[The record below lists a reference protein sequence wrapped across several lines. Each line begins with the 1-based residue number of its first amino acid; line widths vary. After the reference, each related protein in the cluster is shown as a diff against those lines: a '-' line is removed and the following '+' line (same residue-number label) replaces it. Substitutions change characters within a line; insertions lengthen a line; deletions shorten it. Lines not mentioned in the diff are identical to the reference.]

1 MKPGHGSQ
9 TRLKTDMINTAAKNE
24 TSDTGGFWWKRYGL
38 VFIGPRKIP
47 PAGRLREL
55 AAWVA
60 VVAAIALMVI
70 GLLMPQRLGL
80 ADTRII
86 YVAGPALVLAALIHL
101 FLVLSWVRGAWAVV
115 GPGGLKLD
123 GRRLPWSQVGRPRV
137 ESVHRQGLM
146 EATLVVDVTWKMG
159 PDQPVET
166 VPLVPAGVTDE
177 ADMQRLLIEI
187 RKLMRQESADCC
199 S

>member
-1 MKPGHGSQ
+1 MMK
-9 TRLKTDMINTAAKNE
+9 TASKND
-24 TSDTGGFWWKRYGL
+24 TSDTGGFWWKRQGL

-60 VVAAIALMVI
+60 VVAAITLMVV

-80 ADTRII
+80 ADNRII
-86 YVAGPALVLAALIHL
+86 YLAGPALVLAAVIHL
-101 FLVLSWVRGAWAVV
+101 FLVLSWVRGAWAVA

-123 GRRLPWSQVGRPRV
+123 GRRLPWSQVARPRV
-137 ESVHRQGLM
+137 ESVHWQGFM
-146 EATLVVDVTWKMG
+146 EASLVVDVTWKIG
-159 PDQPVET
+159 PDQSVET
-166 VPLVPAGVTDE
+166 VSLVPAGVTDE

-187 RKLMRQESADCC
+187 RKLMRQESVDCY